1 MKGGNYSEEDS
12 EGGGSWSAWDS
23 PLRLM
28 HMHRKPERM
37 EGWGRG
43 HCWQTSG
50 MGQCMLGKYMV
61 LPPHSPM
68 LKRRGWLQEPCH
80 LAVSARTCTM

>member
-37 EGWGRG
+37 EGWGG
-43 HCWQTSG
+43 A
-50 MGQCMLGKYMV
+50 L
-61 LPPHSPM
+61 
-68 LKRRGWLQEPCH
+68 
-80 LAVSARTCTM
+80 LADEWDGAVHAG